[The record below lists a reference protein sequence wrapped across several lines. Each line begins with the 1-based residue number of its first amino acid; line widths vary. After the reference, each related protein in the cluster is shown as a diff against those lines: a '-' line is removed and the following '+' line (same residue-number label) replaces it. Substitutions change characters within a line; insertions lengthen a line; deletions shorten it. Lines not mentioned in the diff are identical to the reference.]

1 MAPTMLATALRLP
14 LAVAYPFL
22 AHWAS
27 ASDREG
33 VAGAAL
39 VDLVLIVL
47 IGPLVQRR
55 AWAWAVLAL
64 CVAGIVGLV
73 RAEVAQLP
81 LLAPPML
88 FTGLLAWWFAR
99 SLRRPRQAVIT
110 TIVCA
115 LEGQPAQRIDPDIL
129 TYTRRL
135 TAVWAG
141 LLVLLCVTNG
151 VLGLI
156 AVPHGLLVRLGHAP
170 LVTLPQEAWSWF
182 ANFIDYGLVG
192 GFFVAEYAYRTHRF
206 PDRPYRN
213 FGEFMRR
220 MAALGPRFWQTVF
233 R

>member
-1 MAPTMLATALRLP
+1 MAPSMLASALRVP

-27 ASDREG
+27 ATDRDD

-39 VDLVLIVL
+39 VDLALIVL
-47 IGPLVQRR
+47 IGPLVARR
-55 AWAWAVLAL
+55 AWAWGVLAA
-64 CVAGIVGLV
+64 CIAGVVWLV
-73 RAEVAQLP
+73 RNGWAQLP

-99 SLRRPRQAVIT
+99 SLHAPRQPIIT

-115 LEGQPAQRIDPDIL
+115 LEGQPAHLIDPAVVA
-129 TYTRRL
+129 YTRRL
-135 TAVWAG
+135 TGVWAG
-141 LLVLLCVTNG
+141 LLALLCVTNG

-156 AVPHGLLVRLGHAP
+156 AVPHGLLARLGHAP
-170 LVTLPQEAWSWF
+170 VVALPQEAWSWF

-192 GFFVAEYAYRTHRF
+192 GFFIAEYAYRKHRL
-206 PDRPYRN
+206 PQRPYRN
-213 FGEFMRR
+213 FGDFLRR
-220 MAALGPRFWQTVF
+220 MAALGPGFWGRVF